1 MTIKVHPYGS
11 EATVIDNLQSGDSA
25 TDTVGFYGVTPI
37 AQQSGAALATIAITS
52 ATSGG
57 FGFTTSAQAMALVDQ
72 VKAIT
77 SVLKAVGI
85 LTTV

>member
-1 MTIKVHPYGS
+1 MAIEYIANGGPDG
-11 EATVIDNLQSGDSA
+11 TVIGTTSSDLIAFFGA
-25 TDTVGFYGVTPI
+25 TPVV
-37 AQQSGAALATIAITS
+37 QQSSAALATIAITS

-77 SVLKAVGI
+77 SVLKTFGL

>member
-1 MTIKVHPYGS
+1 MVDKATPYTELHVMG
-11 EATVIDNLQSGDSA
+11 SA
-25 TDTVGFYGVTPI
+25 TDTLGFYGVTPV
-37 AQQSGAALATIAITS
+37 AKQSGAALATIAITS
-52 ATSGG
+52 ATTGG

>member
-1 MTIKVHPYGS
+1 MAVEYLGTSGS
-11 EATVIDNLQSGDSA
+11 DGTVLGLGASEKIAFFNATPV
-25 TDTVGFYGVTPI
+25 V
-37 AQQSGAALATIAITS
+37 QQSGAALATIAITS
-52 ATSGG
+52 ATTGG

-77 SVLKAVGI
+77 SILKTFGL

>member
-1 MTIKVHPYGS
+1 MADDLNPYTEFQVGGAS
-11 EATVIDNLQSGDSA
+11 DSI
-25 TDTVGFYGVTPI
+25 GFYGVTPV
-37 AQQSGAALATIAITS
+37 ARQSGAALATIAITS
-52 ATSGG
+52 ATAGG

-77 SVLKAVGI
+77 SVLKTAGI